1 MEPYYH
7 QPEHFLFEV
16 PTSFS
21 LPTIEPCP
29 LKLELWHSRVIRA
42 GVVFPADPNLP
53 LSNHGCHFMGWVF
66 WYSRVCL
73 VSITGQQLNQW
84 LNRFGSGF
92 FKVHLFFLEVANVHL
107 FTEQFVSINP
117 FIRFLLMQYA
127 TSLLSITGHT
137 LLPSPSPHPPCFI
150 KTSSWKKVCNLRK
163 QALME
168 SKMGNPVE
176 EMMCPVSLQLPE
188 QTFLS

>member
-92 FKVHLFFLEVANVHL
+92 FKVHLFSFFFGGGKCSFVHGTIRL
-107 FTEQFVSINP
+107 NKSVHPFFIDAICHKSPEHHRAHFTTISFPS
-117 FIRFLLMQYA
+117 
-127 TSLLSITGHT
+127 ST
-137 LLPSPSPHPPCFI
+137 LLY
-150 KTSSWKKVCNLRK
+150 
-163 QALME
+163 
-168 SKMGNPVE
+168 
-176 EMMCPVSLQLPE
+176 
-188 QTFLS
+188 